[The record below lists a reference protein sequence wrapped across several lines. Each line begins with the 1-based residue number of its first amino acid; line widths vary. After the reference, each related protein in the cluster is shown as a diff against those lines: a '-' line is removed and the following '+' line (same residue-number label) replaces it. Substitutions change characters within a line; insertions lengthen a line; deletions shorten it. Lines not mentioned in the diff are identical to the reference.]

1 MLVSLLFGQWSA
13 LLGTGFAFIW
23 GEGPEKRHALLATK
37 NSQAQ
42 IWMVSSLCAYE
53 AKRTSTNPG
62 GEKML
67 NMVHCLKES
76 FVHDWWVINSVPTMV
91 KLRKLCLVG
100 LIEIIYHLSK

>member
-42 IWMVSSLCAYE
+42 IWMVSSLCAY
-53 AKRTSTNPG
+53 S
-62 GEKML
+62 
-67 NMVHCLKES
+67 
-76 FVHDWWVINSVPTMV
+76 SVPNTSYV
-91 KLRKLCLVG
+91 GNKSYLVPI
-100 LIEIIYHLSK
+100 LLNI

>member
-1 MLVSLLFGQWSA
+1 MISLIRYGLCFYMRGGPRKASCT
-13 LLGTGFAFIW
+13 LGNKEQSGTDMDG
-23 GEGPEKRHALLATK
+23 
-37 NSQAQ
+37 SC
-42 IWMVSSLCAYE
+42 SLCAYE

-91 KLRKLCLVG
+91 KLRKLYVGTAWLV
-100 LIEIIYHLSK
+100 